1 MPEMTSAH
9 LSAYLAFAGFE
20 KELAAELSE
29 LKQKIKIQHERLF
42 VIAGPA
48 LHPIWAQDI
57 WINAQITEIDSI
69 SDAAK
74 KLKAQGKLWA
84 CYSFDWHRRASLIQD
99 QLLKIPNKPLPFLKE
114 IRPRHLG
121 SWALLSTKQMIFSPQ
136 SLSPFPLGEFQ
147 FEENKKIPPSRAYL
161 KLWELFTVQ
170 GLRPLPGERVVD
182 LGSSPGGWTWVLQ
195 QLGCTV
201 ISVDKAPLD
210 ERIKNLPRIESLKK
224 DAFKLTPEDIGPV
237 DWLFSDIICYPK
249 KLLEYLEPW
258 IASPVNLAC
267 TLKFQGEIDPALI
280 KEFLKVPQS
289 QVLHLLHNKHE
300 VTWLRVH
307 AKK

>member
-1 MPEMTSAH
+1 MPEAPSLPLT
-9 LSAYLAFAGFE
+9 AYLAFAGFE
-20 KELAAELSE
+20 KELAEELSD
-29 LKQKIKIQHERLF
+29 LKQKLKSQHERLF
-42 VIAGPA
+42 LVSGKAVQ
-48 LHPIWAQDI
+48 PIWAQDI
-57 WINAQITEIDSI
+57 WTKAQITDIESI

-74 KLKAQGKLWA
+74 KLKAHGKLWGS
-84 CYSFDWHRRASLIQD
+84 YSFDWHRRASLIQS
-99 QLLKIPNKPLPFLKE
+99 QLLNIPNKPLQFMQE
-114 IRPRHLG
+114 IRPRQLG
-121 SWALLSTKQMIFSPQ
+121 SWALLGPNQMLFSPE

-147 FEENKKIPPSRAYL
+147 FAEDKETPPSRAYL
-161 KLWELFTVQ
+161 KLWELFTVH
-170 GLRPLPGERVVD
+170 GLRPQPGERVVD

-195 QLGCTV
+195 QLGCHV
-201 ISVDKAPLD
+201 VSVDKAPLD
-210 ERIKNLPRIESLKK
+210 EKIKRLPRIESLKK

-280 KEFLKVPQS
+280 QEFLKVPHS
-289 QVLHLLHNKHE
+289 RILHLLHNKHE